1 MIAFKRV
8 VMNPAYW
15 INAVIKMGTE
25 GLAEDDRR
33 RVSVLNALSLA
44 TAVLSTTVGCL
55 FFLFS
60 GAISVL
66 IPAVLEGLYFS
77 GIIYL
82 NHRKKHLL
90 AAIGFLLAHH
100 VAVVYF
106 GITLGMLGE
115 QELVI
120 LFLVSASMLIFKS
133 WLLRMISIIISSASL
148 IVLEVNAYYGIVK
161 PIVVNPDSQFLF
173 HCLAIGGV
181 LFLNV
186 MVITYYV
193 KYSDRYRKRLQN
205 ANLSKSIF
213 IRESSHE
220 IRNPLNS
227 IFGIS
232 QLLMEARPEEP
243 IVNYKRIIEHQF
255 AACDQVVQVIN
266 NIMEL
271 SKIEAGKLDEVEMST
286 LQIRS
291 WISNIVSI
299 HQYLANVKDAK
310 IALQID
316 SSMLP
321 EVITDK
327 TKLTQ
332 IVNNLVMNAIKF
344 TAPHTSII
352 LKLSADDT
360 SWKLQVSDQ
369 GEGIPSEKRPL
380 IFEPF
385 VSETNPLFRGTG
397 LGLPITKRLTYLL
410 GGNIALISEE
420 GKGSTFEITFPLVKR
435 DTEGPSAEKEQAV
448 LNDCSHLKVLVV
460 EDDKQNQLMLTTF
473 LGGIGIK
480 QPLLAENGED
490 GLILVR
496 AEVPD
501 VVILDN
507 GLPGNMSGKALLEE
521 IKKDPHLKH
530 IPVIIASGDPFNEAR
545 DEMMQAGAHTYL
557 VKPVRLKLLHEA
569 LSRCIDEQRT
579 F

>member
-1 MIAFKRV
+1 MIAFKQV
-8 VMNPAYW
+8 VRNPAYW

-25 GLAEDDRR
+25 GLEEDDRR
-33 RVSVLNALSLA
+33 RISVLNALSLA
-44 TAVLSTTVGCL
+44 TAVLATTVGCL

-66 IPAVLEGLYFS
+66 IPSVIEGLYFS

-82 NHRKKHLL
+82 NYRRSHLL
-90 AAIGFLLAHH
+90 AAVGFILAQH

-133 WLLRMISIIISSASL
+133 WLLRIISILISSLSL
-148 IVLEVNAYYGIVK
+148 IVLEANAYYGIVQ
-161 PIVVNPDSQFLF
+161 PLVVNPHNAFQF
-173 HCLAIGGV
+173 HYLAIAGV

-186 MVITYYV
+186 MVITFYV
-193 KYSDRYRKRLQN
+193 KYNDRYRTRMQN

-232 QLLMEARPEEP
+232 QLLMEANPAEP
-243 IVNYKRIIEHQF
+243 IGNYKRIIEHQF

-271 SKIEAGKLDEVEMST
+271 SKIEAGKLDDIEMAPF
-286 LQIRS
+286 QVRS
-291 WISNIVSI
+291 WISNIISI
-299 HQYLANVKDAK
+299 HQYLANVKETK
-310 IALQID
+310 IMLQID
-316 SSMLP
+316 DNMWP
-321 EVITDK
+321 EIVSDK

-344 TAPHTSII
+344 TAPHTTIT
-352 LKLSADDT
+352 LHLFAENT
-360 SWKLQVSDQ
+360 QWKLQVSDE
-369 GEGIPSEKRPL
+369 GEGIPPEKLAL

-385 VSETNPLFRGTG
+385 VSENSPLFRGTG
-397 LGLPITKRLTYLL
+397 LGLPITKRLTHLL
-410 GGNIALISEE
+410 GGTITLVSQE
-420 GKGSTFEITFPLVKR
+420 GRGTTFELTFPKVVTKAPK
-435 DTEGPSAEKEQAV
+435 TPASKEIV
-448 LNDCSHLKVLVV
+448 LNDCSHLKILIV

-473 LGGIGIK
+473 LTRIGVK
-480 QPLLAENGED
+480 QLLLAENGED
-490 GLILVR
+490 GLELVQK
-496 AEVPD
+496 ETPD

-507 GLPGNMSGKALLEE
+507 GLPGSISGKALLEE
-521 IKKDPHLKH
+521 IKKDPRLKH

-545 DEMMQAGAHTYL
+545 DEMLAAGAHTYL

-569 LSRCIDEQRT
+569 LSQCVDEQQV
-579 F
+579 